1 MKDISIDISGIES
14 FLDKN
19 TLNEYK
25 SKYETIYNEVIL
37 SESDDKEA
45 VLGWMR
51 IDEILN
57 EEIIQTMEKKAKQIR
72 EDADIFILI
81 GVGGSNQGSRAVL
94 KMFQSKGPEV
104 IYAGNNL
111 SSKYLNEILKKI
123 ENKSVYVN
131 IIAKNFA
138 TLEPGMS
145 FRVIR
150 QFLEKTYGL
159 EESAKRI
166 IATGSPNN
174 SSLQQ
179 LAKDKGY
186 LFLPFPLEVGGRF
199 SIISP
204 VELFPIAVG
213 GIDIRQIIRGA
224 EMMKAKI
231 LSENQDDS
239 DTFAYAIIRNV
250 LYEKEYAIEL
260 MAFFEPAL
268 TYFGKWWI
276 QLFGES
282 EGKDGK
288 GLFPSMASYSEDL
301 HSIGQWIQSGKRNI
315 FETFIN
321 IEEPVDSLIIKAD
334 KSKDYFDYLDGMD
347 LDKINRIAYEATKQ
361 AHIEGEVPCLTINIP
376 KLSPF
381 YIGQLFF
388 FYEMV
393 CYLSAKILGVNP
405 FDQPGVEAYKNYMF
419 SRLKE

>member
-19 TLNEYK
+19 LLNEYK
-25 SKYETIYNEVIL
+25 SKFETTFNEVIL
-37 SESDDKEA
+37 SESDDEEA

-51 IDEILN
+51 IDEILS

-94 KMFQSKGPEV
+94 KMFQNEGPEV

-111 SSKYLNEILKKI
+111 SPKYLNEVLQKI
-123 ENKSVYVN
+123 KNKSVYVN

-150 QFLEKTYGL
+150 QYLEKTYGL
-159 EESAKRI
+159 EEAAKRI

-179 LAKDKGY
+179 LAKNKGY
-186 LFLPFPLEVGGRF
+186 LFIPFPIAVGGRF

-213 GIDIRQIIRGA
+213 GIDIRQIIQGA
-224 EMMKAKI
+224 EMMKTKI
-231 LSENQDDS
+231 ISENQDNS
-239 DTFAYAIIRNV
+239 DAFAYAIIRNI

-268 TYFGKWWI
+268 TYFGKWWV

-334 KSKDYFDYLDGMD
+334 KSKDYFDYLDEMD

-361 AHIEGEVPCLTINIP
+361 AHLEGGVPCLTINVP
-376 KLSPF
+376 KLSPV

-405 FDQPGVEAYKNYMF
+405 FDQPGVEAYKNHMF
-419 SRLKE
+419 SKLKE